1 MKTVTIKS
9 ACLTAAMAFIFTS
22 CVSMRST
29 FPPGHIDV
37 APKKASAA
45 AASESVTIAENEDV
59 KPAATPS
66 SGWHPDDYEEN
77 GEEKILII
85 NVLINKFSSP
95 FTLSSDSDIIIKESG
110 KNLGRSCEIKSI
122 AGAVAINGDAT
133 RFTSAELTSASV
145 ISLAGKKYRGS
156 FIVHAESEKI
166 LAVNRLSIE
175 EYLYGVLPS
184 EILPSWHAEVLK
196 SQAVAARSFAFYNK
210 LNSKDNRYDLDSTVI
225 SQVYKGFGVE
235 HKNTNAAVD
244 ATRGLIMTYNS
255 DVVQAFFHANSGGK
269 TADCKEVWGG
279 SLPYLKVVDDYYCK
293 DGKHYSWKYT
303 VSLSSLEE
311 KLEKSGNS
319 TGEIFDITVPERS
332 ESGRALMVK
341 INTSSGTVFIKGNQ
355 FRTALGVDALR
366 STNFNVRIEGKEAVF
381 NGLGWGHGVGLSQ
394 EGAAG
399 MAEKGYPYKDILK
412 FYYKGVNIKKA
423 VLK

>member
-9 ACLTAAMAFIFTS
+9 ACFTAAMAFIFTS

-37 APKKASAA
+37 APKKAASAA
-45 AASESVTIAENEDV
+45 VSVAAAVPENKEA

-66 SGWHPDDYEEN
+66 SGWHPDDYQDN
-77 GEEKILII
+77 GAEKTLII
-85 NVLINKFSSP
+85 NVLINKFSGP
-95 FTLSSDSDIIIKESG
+95 FTLSSDSDMVIKENG

-122 AGAVAINGDAT
+122 AGAIAVNGDAT
-133 RFTSAELTSASV
+133 RFTSAEITSAAF
-145 ISLAGKKYRGS
+145 ISLGGKKYRGS
-156 FIVHAESEKI
+156 FILHADSEKI

-184 EILPSWHAEVLK
+184 EISPSWHMEALK

-210 LNSKDNRYDLDSTVI
+210 LNSRDNRYDLDSTVI

-235 HKNTNAAVD
+235 HKNTNEAVD
-244 ATRGLIMTYNS
+244 ATRGLIMTYDS

-269 TADCKEVWGG
+269 TADSKEVWGG
-279 SLPYLKVVDDYYCK
+279 SLAYLKPVDDYYCK
-293 DGKHYSWKYT
+293 DGKHYSWKYS
-303 VSLSSLEE
+303 VNLSSLEE
-311 KLEKSGNS
+311 KLEKAGNS
-319 TGEIFDITVPERS
+319 TGEIYDISVPERS
-332 ESGRALMVK
+332 DSGRALMVK
-341 INTSSGTVFIKGNQ
+341 INASAGTVFIKGNQ

-366 STNFNVRIEGKEAVF
+366 STNFNVRIDGKEAVF

>member
-225 SQVYKGFGVE
+225 SQVYK
-235 HKNTNAAVD
+235 
-244 ATRGLIMTYNS
+244 
-255 DVVQAFFHANSGGK
+255 
-269 TADCKEVWGG
+269 
-279 SLPYLKVVDDYYCK
+279 
-293 DGKHYSWKYT
+293 
-303 VSLSSLEE
+303 
-311 KLEKSGNS
+311 
-319 TGEIFDITVPERS
+319 
-332 ESGRALMVK
+332 
-341 INTSSGTVFIKGNQ
+341 
-355 FRTALGVDALR
+355 
-366 STNFNVRIEGKEAVF
+366 
-381 NGLGWGHGVGLSQ
+381 
-394 EGAAG
+394 
-399 MAEKGYPYKDILK
+399 
-412 FYYKGVNIKKA
+412 
-423 VLK
+423 